1 MQDLEPLSQQRERL
15 EVDSLRKM
23 YTVVKHIFRSP
34 TAPKYIVEREALE
47 CKPQEMTSRE
57 AILALDVFKDL
68 GILKEEA
75 LDDGRHVYR
84 WGECATKSWNFTH
97 R

>member
-1 MQDLEPLSQQRERL
+1 M
-15 EVDSLRKM
+15 
-23 YTVVKHIFRSP
+23 VKHISVSHSTKVYSGAR
-34 TAPKYIVEREALE
+34 ALE

-84 WGECATKSWNFTH
+84 WVNVQQKLELHTSLTFMTYSQEGS
-97 R
+97 